1 MSYSDS
7 SSDEEE
13 RRPPPRRQS
22 LLTDEQHRA
31 FHGQQA
37 INDKVEE
44 LGIRQQLTGY
54 AEMTPE
60 QQKAVSPQLALLV
73 KSLLAPRTQQEAEIG
88 VDQIKK
94 YLLPP
99 FLMYSSPEYVRQYD
113 ERVAQQQQQEAASA
127 YHGYDPYAQKQEAAS
142 AYHGYAPYA
151 QKPEAASAAPIR
163 TLTERLEQKQDMC
176 KRYIDQL
183 KIVKEE
189 LKIVKEELKIVKED
203 NIRLVKENATLV
215 DLLPGRGGYRKRKQF
230 MVQHSTRRKKL
241 MK

>member
-1 MSYSDS
+1 MS

-22 LLTDEQHRA
+22 LLTDEQHRH
-31 FHGQQA
+31 FNSQRA
-37 INDKVEE
+37 INDKAEE

-60 QQKAVSPQLALLV
+60 QQKAVSPQV
-73 KSLLAPRTQQEAEIG
+73 TLLAENLHVPADT
-88 VDQIKK
+88 IKR

-99 FLMYSSPEYVRQYD
+99 FMMYSSPEYVRQYN
-113 ERVAQQQQQEAASA
+113 ERDTQQQQQKVASA
-127 YHGYDPYAQKQEAAS
+127 ARH
-142 AYHGYAPYA
+142 YHGYAPYA
-151 QKPEAASAAPIR
+151 QQQEAASAAP
-163 TLTERLEQKQDMC
+163 TLSTYYAPTQVCNDFLHGRCMRESCRFLHSTRMKEILEQRDMC
-176 KRYIDQL
+176 IDQ
-183 KIVKEE
+183 

-230 MVQHSTRRKKL
+230 MAQRSTRRKKL
-241 MK
+241 VK

>member
-22 LLTDEQHRA
+22 LLTDEQHRD
-31 FHGQQA
+31 FNSQRA
-37 INDKVEE
+37 IHDKAEE

-60 QQKAVSPQLALLV
+60 QQKAVFPQIALL
-73 KSLLAPRTQQEAEIG
+73 AENLY
-88 VDQIKK
+88 VPADTIKR

-99 FLMYSSPEYVRQYD
+99 FMMYSSPEYVRQYN
-113 ERVAQQQQQEAASA
+113 ERVTQQQQQEAASA
-127 YHGYDPYAQKQEAAS
+127 TRH
-142 AYHGYAPYA
+142 YHGYAPYT
-151 QKPEAASAAPIR
+151 QQQEAASATPTYPTYPPPSFKA
-163 TLTERLEQKQDMC
+163 RLEQQRVMC
-176 KRYIDQL
+176 KSYIDKL

-203 NIRLVKENATLV
+203 NIRLIKENATLV

-230 MVQHSTRRKKL
+230 MVQRSTRRKKL